1 MHSKKDRGEERYEAL
16 KYPIYVGSSRPNPLD
31 MVTPTTSSTTT
42 SPSQMA
48 PQNIA
53 PQRMTATQQE
63 DRSKRR
69 GKKNTSINTNP
80 IGISG
85 RKKRLKQMQYRV
97 IQTLLEATVNKKDGG
112 LHRMVFQ
119 MNRGLFHVLEIIDK
133 APNGKI
139 STRELLRAINSYN
152 MHKLLKEAERLGFVK
167 RETERMPEGK
177 KGGVMVVNSL
187 TEDGRILLG
196 LSDQYFERH

>member
-1 MHSKKDRGEERYEAL
+1 
-16 KYPIYVGSSRPNPLD
+16 
-31 MVTPTTSSTTT
+31 MVTPTTSRTT
-42 SPSQMA
+42 P
-48 PQNIA
+48 PNIA
-53 PQRMTATQQE
+53 SQRMTATQQE
-63 DRSKRR
+63 NRDKRR
-69 GKKNTSINTNP
+69 LRKDMSLGINP
-80 IGISG
+80 IHSG
-85 RKKRLKQMQYRV
+85 RKKKLREMQYRV

-119 MNRGLFHVLEIIDK
+119 MNRGLFHVLQIIDK

-139 STRELLRAINSYN
+139 STRDLLRTINSYN
-152 MHKLLKEAERLGFVK
+152 MHKLLKEAEKLGFVK

-187 TEDGRILLG
+187 TKDGRVLLG

>member
-1 MHSKKDRGEERYEAL
+1 M
-16 KYPIYVGSSRPNPLD
+16 VRP
-31 MVTPTTSSTTT
+31 TTTT
-42 SPSQMA
+42 SPSQTM

-53 PQRMTATQQE
+53 PHRMTATQQE
-63 DRSKRR
+63 NRSKRGGR
-69 GKKNTSINTNP
+69 KDTYLNTNP
-80 IGISG
+80 IGSG
-85 RKKRLKQMQYRV
+85 RKKRLREMQYRV

-119 MNRGLFHVLEIIDK
+119 MNRGLFHILEIINT

-139 STRELLRAINSYN
+139 STRDLLRTINSYN

-187 TEDGRILLG
+187 TEDGRVLLG

>member
-1 MHSKKDRGEERYEAL
+1 
-16 KYPIYVGSSRPNPLD
+16 
-31 MVTPTTSSTTT
+31 
-42 SPSQMA
+42 
-48 PQNIA
+48 
-53 PQRMTATQQE
+53 MTATQQE
-63 DRSKRR
+63 NRSKRR
-69 GKKNTSINTNP
+69 GRKDAYLNANP
-80 IGISG
+80 IGSG
-85 RKKRLKQMQYRV
+85 RKKRLREMQYRV

-119 MNRGLFHVLEIIDK
+119 MNRGLFHILEIINT

-139 STRELLRAINSYN
+139 STRDLLRTINSYN

-187 TEDGRILLG
+187 TEDGRVLLG

>member
-1 MHSKKDRGEERYEAL
+1 
-16 KYPIYVGSSRPNPLD
+16 
-31 MVTPTTSSTTT
+31 MVTPSTPPPA
-42 SPSQMA
+42 PSH
-48 PQNIA
+48 IS
-53 PQRMTATQQE
+53 PQRTTATQQE
-63 DRSKRR
+63 DRTKRR
-69 GKKNTSINTNP
+69 KGRKDMSPLNTNP
-80 IGISG
+80 IGSE
-85 RKKRLKQMQYRV
+85 RKKKSREMQYRV

-119 MNRGLFHVLEIIDK
+119 MNKGLFHILEIIDK

-139 STRELLRAINSYN
+139 STRDLLRTINSYN

-187 TEDGRILLG
+187 TEHGRVLLG

>member
-1 MHSKKDRGEERYEAL
+1 
-16 KYPIYVGSSRPNPLD
+16 
-31 MVTPTTSSTTT
+31 MVSPRT
-42 SPSQMA
+42 SPPA
-48 PQNIA
+48 LPNIA
-53 PQRMTATQQE
+53 PQRTTSTQQE
-63 DRSKRR
+63 DRTRRR
-69 GKKNTSINTNP
+69 GGRKDTSLTTNP
-80 IGISG
+80 IGSE
-85 RKKRLKQMQYRV
+85 RKKRLREIQYRV

-119 MNRGLFHVLEIIDK
+119 MNKGLFHILEIIDK
-133 APNGKI
+133 SPNGKI
-139 STRELLRAINSYN
+139 STRDLLRTINSYN

-187 TEDGRILLG
+187 TEDGRVLLG

>member
-1 MHSKKDRGEERYEAL
+1 MYSKKDRGEERYEAL
-16 KYPIYVGSSRPNPLD
+16 KYPIYLGSSRPNPLD
-31 MVTPTTSSTTT
+31 MVTPTTSTTT
-42 SPSQMA
+42 SSQTT

-53 PQRMTATQQE
+53 PQRMTANQQE
-63 DRSKRR
+63 DRNKRR
-69 GKKNTSINTNP
+69 GRKDTTLNTNP
-80 IGISG
+80 IGSG
-85 RKKRLKQMQYRV
+85 RKKRLREMQYRV

-119 MNRGLFHVLEIIDK
+119 MNRGLFHILEIIDK

-139 STRELLRAINSYN
+139 STRDLLRTINSYN

-177 KGGVMVVNSL
+177 KGGIMVVNSL
-187 TEDGRILLG
+187 TEDGRVLLG
-196 LSDQYFERH
+196 LSDQYLERH

>member
-1 MHSKKDRGEERYEAL
+1 
-16 KYPIYVGSSRPNPLD
+16 
-31 MVTPTTSSTTT
+31 MVTQPTTT
-42 SPSQMA
+42 SR
-48 PQNIA
+48 PQATPNIA
-53 PQRMTATQQE
+53 SQRTSASNHEE
-63 DRSKRR
+63 DRT
-69 GKKNTSINTNP
+69 KNGRARKDMSLVVANP
-80 IGISG
+80 IGSETKWKLG
-85 RKKRLKQMQYRV
+85 EMQYRV

-119 MNRGLFHVLEIIDK
+119 MNKGLFHILKIIDK

-139 STRELLRAINSYN
+139 STRDLLRTINSYN

-167 RETERMPEGK
+167 RETERLPEGK

-187 TEDGRILLG
+187 TEHGRVLLG

>member
-1 MHSKKDRGEERYEAL
+1 
-16 KYPIYVGSSRPNPLD
+16 
-31 MVTPTTSSTTT
+31 MVTQPTTTRPQAT
-42 SPSQMA
+42 S
-48 PQNIA
+48 NIA
-53 PQRMTATQQE
+53 SHRTNASTQREEE
-63 DRSKRR
+63 DRTKKGR
-69 GKKNTSINTNP
+69 GRNDMSIVTNP
-80 IGISG
+80 IGSE
-85 RKKRLKQMQYRV
+85 RKRKLGEMQYRV

-119 MNRGLFHVLEIIDK
+119 MNKGLFHILEIIDK

-139 STRELLRAINSYN
+139 STRDLLRTINSYN

-187 TEDGRILLG
+187 TEDGRVLLE
-196 LSDQYFERH
+196 LSDQYFGHHQ

>member
-1 MHSKKDRGEERYEAL
+1 
-16 KYPIYVGSSRPNPLD
+16 
-31 MVTPTTSSTTT
+31 MVTPITTT
-42 SPSQMA
+42 SPSQTT
-48 PQNIA
+48 PQNIG
-53 PQRMTATQQE
+53 PHRMTATQQE
-63 DRSKRR
+63 NRSKTR
-69 GKKNTSINTNP
+69 GRKDTYLNTNP
-80 IGISG
+80 IGSG
-85 RKKRLKQMQYRV
+85 RKKRLREMQYRV

-119 MNRGLFHVLEIIDK
+119 MNRGLFHILEIINT

-139 STRELLRAINSYN
+139 STRDLLRTINSYN

-187 TEDGRILLG
+187 TEDGRVLLG

>member
-1 MHSKKDRGEERYEAL
+1 MIR
-16 KYPIYVGSSRPNPLD
+16 PI
-31 MVTPTTSSTTT
+31 TTT
-42 SPSQMA
+42 TPRTA
-48 PQNIA
+48 PPDIA

-63 DRSKRR
+63 NRDKRR
-69 GKKNTSINTNP
+69 GRKDMSLGINP
-80 IGISG
+80 IHSG
-85 RKKRLKQMQYRV
+85 RKKRLREMQYRV
-97 IQTLLEATVNKKDGG
+97 IQILLEATVNKKDGG

-119 MNRGLFHVLEIIDK
+119 MNRGLFHILEIIDK

-139 STRELLRAINSYN
+139 STRDLLRTINSYN

-167 RETERMPEGK
+167 RETERLPEGK

-187 TEDGRILLG
+187 TEDGRVLLG

>member
-1 MHSKKDRGEERYEAL
+1 
-16 KYPIYVGSSRPNPLD
+16 
-31 MVTPTTSSTTT
+31 MVTQPTTSR
-42 SPSQMA
+42 
-48 PQNIA
+48 PQATPNIA
-53 PQRMTATQQE
+53 SQRTNASTQREE
-63 DRSKRR
+63 DRTKGSGRK
-69 GKKNTSINTNP
+69 GMSLVTNP
-80 IGISG
+80 IGSE
-85 RKKRLKQMQYRV
+85 RKSKLAEMQYRV

-119 MNRGLFHVLEIIDK
+119 MNKGLFHILEIIDK

-139 STRELLRAINSYN
+139 STRDLLRTINSYN

-187 TEDGRILLG
+187 TEDGRVLLE
-196 LSDQYFERH
+196 LSDQYFGHH

>member
-1 MHSKKDRGEERYEAL
+1 
-16 KYPIYVGSSRPNPLD
+16 
-31 MVTPTTSSTTT
+31 MVTPTTTTT
-42 SPSQMA
+42 TPRAA
-48 PQNIA
+48 PPNIA

-63 DRSKRR
+63 NRDKRR
-69 GKKNTSINTNP
+69 GRKDMSLGINP
-80 IGISG
+80 IHNG
-85 RKKRLKQMQYRV
+85 RKKRLREMQNRV
-97 IQTLLEATVNKKDGG
+97 IQILLEATVNKKDGG

-119 MNRGLFHVLEIIDK
+119 MNRGLFHILEIIDK

-139 STRELLRAINSYN
+139 STRDLLRTINSYN

-167 RETERMPEGK
+167 RETERLPEGK

-187 TEDGRILLG
+187 TEDGRVLLG

>member
-1 MHSKKDRGEERYEAL
+1 
-16 KYPIYVGSSRPNPLD
+16 
-31 MVTPTTSSTTT
+31 MVTPTTTTT
-42 SPSQMA
+42 TTPRTA
-48 PQNIA
+48 PPNIV
-53 PQRMTATQQE
+53 PQRMTATQE
-63 DRSKRR
+63 NRDKRR
-69 GKKNTSINTNP
+69 GRKDMSLGINP
-80 IGISG
+80 IHSG
-85 RKKRLKQMQYRV
+85 RKKRLREMQHRV
-97 IQTLLEATVNKKDGG
+97 IQILLEATVNKKDGG

-119 MNRGLFHVLEIIDK
+119 MNRGLFHILEIIDK

-139 STRELLRAINSYN
+139 STRDLLRTINSYN

-187 TEDGRILLG
+187 TEDGRVLLG